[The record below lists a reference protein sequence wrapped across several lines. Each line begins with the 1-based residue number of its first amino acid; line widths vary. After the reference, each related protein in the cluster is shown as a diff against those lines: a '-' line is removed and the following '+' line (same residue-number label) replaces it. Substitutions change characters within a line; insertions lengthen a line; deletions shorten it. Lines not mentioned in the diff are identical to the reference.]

1 MDRGQATDRASVAR
15 PVRVE
20 VGLRTVRVTA
30 VVPCFNRPQDLAA
43 LVDDLR
49 ACTLDAVYASGAGKR
64 GDGVR
69 AHVRI
74 KLSVVVVDN
83 ASEPPLDAPDLGGAI
98 DVRVVRL
105 ARNTGGSGGY
115 NAGMAAALTEVGAAS
130 APGLGPDYLWLV
142 DSDARVEPD
151 TLAGLLGAMEADK
164 SLVALGPVLLDT
176 ATGKVQEVGGRLDR
190 KTGRFGPAHERVPE
204 QTRGGI
210 IDCDYV
216 AACCALVRAET
227 VRLVGLMPEVF
238 LNADDVEWC
247 LRLAREGGGRVA
259 VLAGAVASHP
269 RFDRFAALPR
279 YFGARN
285 AFGPI
290 DALGLGRTVRCK
302 RALREVL
309 RAVNQELM
317 GRSDLAA
324 LHLRGLRDAA
334 AGRLSGLPTDLP
346 KTEGMHPYGTL
357 GGVLPD
363 AGEGGGTLL
372 IDWPEDT
379 TPEERECVRG
389 VLKARGYDAEQAARA
404 PTRSLAA
411 MLRRAV
417 AGPRHD
423 VAIVPAKGSLA
434 HWFVARTL
442 IECAGGGFVVRRVS
456 RVGAMSR
463 CAAIGVRGGWLALR
477 LGMRGDRRSVLPTVE
492 GTAALM
498 PVERGVRAPAG
509 SRCHGALSVVV
520 LSYNRKDALLET
532 LSRVRQTTSASPV
545 FGDAEIIVV
554 DNASTDGSVD
564 AVRAQA
570 PWATLLPLEQNAAIA
585 GFNRGVEAATGDL
598 VLILDDDARPD
609 PDALAAAVELLGERA
624 DLGAVTLVPVHPKTG
639 ASEWP
644 FADAAA
650 GARDDWPV
658 MGCCNLVRRSVW
670 RAVGGYEES
679 FFLYRNDT
687 DLAMKILAAGL
698 GVHCNPA
705 WRCEHD
711 SPAAAKKSARWCR
724 LATRNWVWLARRHGR
739 GWGRVLGV
747 VAGWAWAHKLAGL
760 SPKLHWSVLRG
771 ALEGIAFGPGPLP
784 PTVDPDGRA
793 FVALLRLRFGR
804 RKGGVER

>member
-1 MDRGQATDRASVAR
+1 MDRGQVTDRAQVAR

-20 VGLRTVRVTA
+20 VGVRTVRVAA
-30 VVPCFNRPQDLAA
+30 VVPCFNRPQDLAT

-49 ACTLDAVYASGAGKR
+49 ACELHAA
-64 GDGVR
+64 R
-69 AHVRI
+69 AHLRI
-74 KLSVVVVDN
+74 ELSVVVVDN
-83 ASEPPLDAPDLGGAI
+83 ASEPPLDAPDLGEAI
-98 DVRVVRL
+98 DVRLVRL

-115 NAGMAAALTEVGAAS
+115 NAGMAAALVGEAGTEPVGTDD
-130 APGLGPDYLWLV
+130 PTGPDFLWLV

-151 TLAGLLGAMEADK
+151 TLAKLLGAMEADK

-204 QTRGGI
+204 KTRGGI

-247 LRLAREGGGRVA
+247 LRLAREGGGRVG
-259 VLAGAVASHP
+259 VLAESVASHP

-346 KTEGMHPYGTL
+346 KTEGMHPYDTL
-357 GGVLPD
+357 GAALPK
-363 AGEGGGTLL
+363 AGESGGTLL

-379 TPEERECVRG
+379 TPEERDCMRDA
-389 VLKARGYDAEQAARA
+389 LKSRGYDAEQAARA

-411 MLRRAV
+411 MLRRAI
-417 AGPRHD
+417 AGPRYD
-423 VAIVPAKGSLA
+423 VAIVPAKGSPA
-434 HWFVARTL
+434 HWFVGKTL
-442 IECAGGGFVVRRVS
+442 IECAGGGFVARRVS
-456 RVGAMSR
+456 RLGAVAR
-463 CAAIGVRGGWLALR
+463 CAGIGLRGGWLALR
-477 LGMRGDRRSVLPTVE
+477 LGARGDRRSVLPAVE
-492 GTAALM
+492 DTAALM
-498 PVERGVRAPAG
+498 PVEHDARAPAG
-509 SRCHGALSVVV
+509 SRCHALSVVV

-532 LSRVRQTTSASPV
+532 LSRLGETIRSHQTLA
-545 FGDAEIIVV
+545 DAEVIVV
-554 DNASTDGSVD
+554 DNASTDGSVE
-564 AVRAQA
+564 AAGEHA
-570 PWATLLPLEQNAAIA
+570 PWATLLPLEENVAIA

-609 PDALAAAVELLGERA
+609 PDALEAAVELLGERA

-644 FADAAA
+644 FAGAA
-650 GARDDWPV
+650 GGPRDDWPV

-670 RAVGGYEES
+670 LAVGGYEER

-687 DLAMKILAAGL
+687 DLAMKVLATGL

-711 SPAAAKKSARWCR
+711 SPAAASKSVRWCR

-739 GWGRVLGV
+739 GVNGV
-747 VAGWAWAHKLAGL
+747 AGALLGWAWAHKLSGL
-760 SPKLHWSVLRG
+760 SLPRQWATLRG
-771 ALEGIAFGPGPLP
+771 ALQGWFAEP
-784 PTVDPDGRA
+784 PRLARSVRPDGRA
-793 FVALLRLRFGR
+793 FAALLALRFR
-804 RKGGVER
+804 RR

>member
-1 MDRGQATDRASVAR
+1 MDRGQVTDRATVAR

-30 VVPCFNRPQDLAA
+30 VVPCFNRPQDLAT

-49 ACTLDAVYASGAGKR
+49 ACELDAVYASGAGPR

-83 ASEPPLDAPDLGGAI
+83 ASEPPLVAPDLGEKIG
-98 DVRVVRL
+98 VRLVRL

-115 NAGMAAALTEVGAAS
+115 NAGMAAALVGEGGSHEGAS
-130 APGLGPDYLWLV
+130 GPDYLWLV

-151 TLAGLLGAMEADK
+151 TLAKLLGAMEADK

-176 ATGKVQEVGGRLDR
+176 ATGKVQEVGGRRDR

-204 QTRGGI
+204 KTRGGV

-247 LRLAREGGGRVA
+247 LRLAREGGGRVV
-259 VLAGAVASHP
+259 VLAGATASHP

-290 DALGLGRTVRCK
+290 DALGLGRIVRCK

-324 LHLRGLRDAA
+324 LHTRGLSDAA

-346 KTEGMHPYGTL
+346 KAEGMHPYDTL
-357 GGVLPD
+357 GTVLPE
-363 AGEGGGTLL
+363 AGEGAALL

-379 TPEERECVRG
+379 TPEERERVREA
-389 VLKARGYDAEQAARA
+389 LKSRGYDAEQAARA

-411 MLRRAV
+411 MLRRAI
-417 AGPRHD
+417 AGPRYD
-423 VAIVPAKGSLA
+423 VAVVPAKGSPA
-434 HWFVARTL
+434 HWFVAKTL
-442 IECAGGGFVVRRVS
+442 IECAGGGFVARRVP
-456 RVGAMSR
+456 RLGAVAR
-463 CAAIGVRGGWLALR
+463 CAVIGLRGGWLALR
-477 LGMRGDRRSVLPTVE
+477 LGVRGERRSVLPAVE
-492 GTAALM
+492 DTAALM
-498 PVERGVRAPAG
+498 PVEHDARAPAG
-509 SRCHGALSVVV
+509 RRCPALSVVV

-532 LSRVRQTTSASPV
+532 LSRLRETTDSHQTLA
-545 FGDAEIIVV
+545 DAGVIVV
-554 DNASTDGSVD
+554 DNASSDGSAE
-564 AVRAQA
+564 AVCEHA
-570 PWATLLPLEQNAAIA
+570 PWATLLPMQENRAIA

-609 PDALAAAVELLGERA
+609 PDALQAAVELLGARA
-624 DLGAVTLVPVHPKTG
+624 DLGAVTLVPVHPGTG

-644 FADAAA
+644 FADAA
-650 GARDDWPV
+650 GPRDDWPV
-658 MGCCNLVRRSVW
+658 MGCCNLVRRGVW
-670 RAVGGYEES
+670 HAVGGYEER

-711 SPAAAKKSARWCR
+711 SPAASSKSARWCR
-724 LATRNWVWLARRHGR
+724 TATRNWIWLARRHGR
-739 GWGRVLGV
+739 GLNGCTGAMLGW
-747 VAGWAWAHKLAGL
+747 GWAHRLSGA
-760 SPKLHWSVLRG
+760 SPKRQWATLCG
-771 ALEGIAFGPGPLP
+771 AAQGWFSQAPPLP
-784 PTVDPDGRA
+784 RSVRPDGRA
-793 FVALLRLRFGR
+793 FAALLALRFR
-804 RKGGVER
+804 RR